1 MKELSELSE
10 RWVEWCFIMNKI
22 TSPLCLCWNAIM
34 TVQVTEKVSCL
45 LEGHWNAEEK
55 GTSLRSQENRPRR
68 VSKMVAL
75 DPRLVFGA
83 FNNLF
88 SLVSLHLK
96 SVLGSW
102 VIPGHVLLAAVNK
115 FRTCKMKERWDDRV
129 EHQSLSWQRKK
140 ICGESNWKGKS
151 SQVSHVT

>member
-1 MKELSELSE
+1 
-10 RWVEWCFIMNKI
+10 
-22 TSPLCLCWNAIM
+22 
-34 TVQVTEKVSCL
+34 
-45 LEGHWNAEEK
+45 
-55 GTSLRSQENRPRR
+55 
-68 VSKMVAL
+68 MVAL

-102 VIPGHVLLAAVNK
+102 VIPGHVSSLLAAVNK

-140 ICGESNWKGKS
+140 ICGGSN
-151 SQVSHVT
+151 